1 MKVLFVTPYLPSRVR
16 IRPFQWIQALAANGC
31 TVHLVSLMPPEDRWA
46 DDTPLRGACQA
57 IDRFDLTRAH
67 TLANAARAVVTGAPL
82 QAEYSRHPQAMAQI
96 ARLAA
101 GGDFDVVHVEHLR
114 GVVLAN
120 DVTTTPV
127 VLDAVDSISMLFE
140 QAARHA
146 PHATQRLTATLD
158 LARTRRFEARLPR
171 RFARTL
177 TTSRR
182 ERDAFIRLAG
192 ADVAD
197 RIVSIPNGVDLS
209 YFQPAA
215 TPDAEGGTVLFTGKM
230 SYHAN
235 VAAALRLVRDIM
247 PLVWQSRPDV
257 RVVLAG
263 KDPPPDLK
271 ALGADP
277 RVSVTGYVD
286 DLRPH
291 FAQAAVAVSPLVYG
305 AGIQNKVLE
314 AMACGV
320 PVITTPEAADALVA
334 RVGTEIRVADSNA
347 AFSQQ
352 IVELLGDTSRRRA
365 CGEAGRQ
372 YVEAHHD
379 WHTLGRQLIGIYEDA
394 ARYSASISS
403 R

>member
-1 MKVLFVTPYLPSRVR
+1 MKVLFVSPYLPSRVR
-16 IRPFQWIQALAANGC
+16 VRPFQWIQALAANGC
-31 TVHLVSLMPPEDRWA
+31 TIHLVSLAPPEDRWA
-46 DDTPLRGACQA
+46 DEAELGGACQA
-57 IDRFDLTRAH
+57 IDRFELTRAR
-67 TLANAARAVVTGAPL
+67 TLANAARAVATGAPL
-82 QAEYSRHPQAMAQI
+82 QAEYSRHPQAIAHV

-101 GGDFDVVHVEHLR
+101 TGQFDLVHVEHLR
-114 GVVLAN
+114 GVVLA
-120 DVTTTPV
+120 DGVTTTPV

-140 QAARHA
+140 HAARQA
-146 PHATQRLTATLD
+146 PHATQRLTAAFD
-158 LARTRRFEARLPR
+158 LARTRRFEARLPH

-192 ADVAD
+192 ADVAE

-209 YFQPAA
+209 YFQP
-215 TPDAEGGTVLFTGKM
+215 TPSDAGLTTVLFTGKM

-263 KDPPPDLK
+263 KDPPPDLRSL
-271 ALGADP
+271 ARDA
-277 RVSVTGYVD
+277 RVVVTGYVE

-291 FAQAAVAVSPLVYG
+291 FAQASVAVSPLVYG

-334 RVGTEIRVADSNA
+334 SVGTDILVADSNA
-347 AFSQQ
+347 AFSRQ
-352 IVELLGDTSRRRA
+352 ILGLLGDTTQRLA
-365 CGEAGRQ
+365 CGAAGRR
-372 YVEAHHD
+372 YVETHHD
-379 WHTLGRQLIGIYEDA
+379 WQALGRQLVGIYEDA
-394 ARYSASISS
+394 VRYSASISS